1 MRARVY
7 ECKYDYERYVRRR
20 RRQRE
25 SYRRWDRSMPTL
37 DIHDDVVEKFRT
49 LNIIQDDVLG
59 EEA

>member
-1 MRARVY
+1 MRARVC
-7 ECKYDYERYVRRR
+7 ECKYDYERYAAAAD
-20 RRQRE
+20 
-25 SYRRWDRSMPTL
+25 SANHIRRWDRSMPTL